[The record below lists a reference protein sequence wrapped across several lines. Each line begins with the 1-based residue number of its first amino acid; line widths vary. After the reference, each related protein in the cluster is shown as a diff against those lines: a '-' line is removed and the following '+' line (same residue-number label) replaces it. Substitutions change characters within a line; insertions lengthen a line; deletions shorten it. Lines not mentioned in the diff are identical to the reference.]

1 MWNNGT
7 KAGGLP
13 LHRKRRNR
21 EGCRIEEKEREGRRT
36 FLLAFG
42 EESVLYCEENSGKR
56 LFGRKEKRLGM
67 AKDTEKKRNKKRSC
81 HKWEVPVL
89 LLLLFVLTAGCLRL
103 FLVLSEEYATAEKLQ
118 EELQLLKQGG
128 EALQGKLDAI
138 ESISYESSKTE
149 NKTEEM
155 PAAPTLTPTPL
166 PVYRTN
172 IEELPA
178 GTILSEQEVDRGNTE
193 QYFRC
198 YEITEGDE
206 VYRRIYGKSYVK
218 NKHIKLEELRY
229 LKVLHYN
236 FNKEIQVGELI
247 VHAELA
253 EAFRDIF
260 HKLFRNEY
268 EIYSM
273 YLVDDFWTGDG
284 ATTDEA
290 SMQANNTSAFCY
302 RTVTDSK
309 SLSNHALGRAIDI
322 NPLQNPY
329 VGYSEDEIYY
339 YPKNAEEFTDRS
351 LGETHMITSGD
362 LCYRLFTDYGFTWGG
377 NWNKIQD
384 YQHFEK
390 EK

>member
-1 MWNNGT
+1 MT
-7 KAGGLP
+7 KNAG
-13 LHRKRRNR
+13 K
-21 EGCRIEEKEREGRRT
+21 T
-36 FLLAFG
+36 Q
-42 EESVLYCEENSGKR
+42 
-56 LFGRKEKRLGM
+56 
-67 AKDTEKKRNKKRSC
+67 NKKRSG
-81 HKWEVPVL
+81 HKWEVPAL
-89 LLLLFVLTAGCLRL
+89 LLLLFFLTAGCLRL
-103 FLVLSEEYATAEKLQ
+103 FFVLSEEYATAEKLQ

-138 ESISYESSKTE
+138 ESISYENSKTGNQTG
-149 NKTEEM
+149 NKTEEV
-155 PAAPTLTPTPL
+155 PVTPTPL
-166 PVYRTN
+166 PVYRTD

-198 YEITEGDE
+198 YEIAEGDE
-206 VYRRIYGKSYVK
+206 VYRRINGKSYVK

-229 LKVLHYN
+229 IKVLHYN
-236 FNKEIQVGELI
+236 FDKEIQVGELI

-253 EAFRDIF
+253 EVFRDIF
-260 HKLFRNEY
+260 HMLFRNEY

-273 YLVDDFWTGDG
+273 FLVDDFWTGDG

-329 VGYSEDEIYY
+329 VGHSGEEIYY
-339 YPKNAEEFTDRS
+339 YPENAEAFTDRS
-351 LGETHMITSGD
+351 LGETHMITNGD